1 MSRDLRRRLERLE
14 AAERP
19 AGVRIAVVI
28 DEADAARVEQD
39 HLAAG
44 DPRSLVMVR
53 TGVPRAEGP

>member
-1 MSRDLRRRLERLE
+1 MSRDLRRRL
-14 AAERP
+14 ERP